1 MAIEIPKGFLNRDN
15 DTMIGA
21 ELTMFDPKQFINESI
36 EGLKAQVGDKPA
48 IIALSGGVDSSTA
61 AALVHKAV
69 GKHLVSVFVDHGFM
83 RKGEKEEIIKIFQGD
98 LGMNLVVVD
107 AQDRFFSALDSVVD
121 PEKKRKIIGELFIR
135 VFEEEAAKDK
145 AEYLVQGTIAPDW
158 IESMGGIKSHHNV
171 AGLPSGMELKLV
183 EPLRDL
189 YKDEVRKVARELG
202 LPSSISE
209 RMPFP
214 GPGLAV
220 RVLGDLTKEKV
231 DIVREACAVVEE
243 EIDKAGLKP
252 WQALAV
258 LLDQKTVGVKGDIRD
273 YGYTIAVRA
282 VESVDAMTA
291 VAMEMPWETLKT
303 IQKRITREIPGVTRV
318 LYDITDKPPATIEFE

>member
-1 MAIEIPKGFLNRDN
+1 
-15 DTMIGA
+15 
-21 ELTMFDPKQFINESI
+21 MFDAEKFIQESM
-36 EGLKAQVGDKPA
+36 EGIREQVGEGSA
-48 IIALSGGVDSSTA
+48 IIALSGGVDSATA
-61 AALVHKAV
+61 AILMHQAI
-69 GKHLVSVFVDHGFM
+69 GRHLVAVFVDHGFM
-83 RKGEKEEIIKIFQGD
+83 RKGEPEEIGRIFGD
-98 LGMNLVVVD
+98 ELGMNLVSLDVKE
-107 AQDRFFSALDSVVD
+107 RFYSALKGVTD
-121 PEKKRKIIGELFIR
+121 PEEKRKVIGELFIR
-135 VFEEEAAKDK
+135 VFEEEAEKMK

-171 AGLPSGMELKLV
+171 AGLPSGMQLKLV
-183 EPLRDL
+183 EPLRDI

-202 LPSSISE
+202 LPKEISE

-220 RVLGDLTKEKV
+220 RILGEATPEKV
-231 DIVREACAVVEE
+231 SIVREANAIVEE
-243 EIDKAGLKP
+243 EIQRAGLEP

-258 LLDQKTVGVKGDIRD
+258 LLGEKTVGVKGDIRD
-273 YGYTIAVRA
+273 YGYTVAVRA

-291 VAMEMPWETLKT
+291 VAMEMPWSTLKT